1 VQTRAPRG
9 ECAAPRA
16 RPRGP
21 LTSGSRGVRTA
32 VRRGGVYGGLVAV
45 PPVVFLFRDESLV
58 VVDKPAGLV
67 CHRTELAPDRDVVMT
82 RVRDALGAYVYPVHR
97 LDRGTSGALVFALS
111 PAIAARLRVAFDEGR
126 VAKTYLAL
134 ARGHAPERGTVDYA
148 IPKAEDSPVRV
159 AAITEIERVGTGD
172 HCSLVAA
179 HPKTGRYH
187 QIRRHLAHLRH
198 PIALDSNYGTGW
210 FNRHIRARTGLARLA
225 LHAFEITFPHPAC
238 GEDEPRAVRVRA
250 PVAADLRAAL
260 VALDLGDALAA
271 FEARGAESGRER
283 SEA

>member
-1 VQTRAPRG
+1 V
-9 ECAAPRA
+9 
-16 RPRGP
+16 
-21 LTSGSRGVRTA
+21 SVS
-32 VRRGGVYGGLVAV
+32 
-45 PPVVFLFRDESLV
+45 PVVFLFRDESVV

-111 PAIAARLRVAFDEGR
+111 SAVAARLRVAFDEGR

-134 ARGHAPERGTVDYA
+134 ARGHAPERVTVDYA

-159 AAITEIERVGTGD
+159 AAITDLERVGEGD
-172 HCSLVAA
+172 HCSLVVAR
-179 HPKTGRYH
+179 PRTGRYH

-198 PIALDSNYGTGW
+198 PLALDSRYGTGW
-210 FNRHIRARTGLARLA
+210 FNRDIRARSGLTRLA
-225 LHAFEITFPHPAC
+225 LHAFEIAFPHPAR
-238 GEDEPRAVRVRA
+238 EDDAPPLRVRA

-260 VALDLGDALAA
+260 VALGLGDALAA
-271 FEARGAESGRER
+271 FEARDDAP
-283 SEA
+283 